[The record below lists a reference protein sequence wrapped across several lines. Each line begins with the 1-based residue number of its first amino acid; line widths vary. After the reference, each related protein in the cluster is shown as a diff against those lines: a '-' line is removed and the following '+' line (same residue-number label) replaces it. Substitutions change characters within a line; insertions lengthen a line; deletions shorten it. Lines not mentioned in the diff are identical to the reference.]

1 MATNREARKR
11 IEREEKIRLK
21 SELVE
26 SRRALARASAALK
39 AHRAAVIVERREQST
54 ALRDDLQRIRGGYR
68 GITRQLLLELA
79 SRRDA
84 YRTWW
89 REVLA
94 EKQRRKDELIY
105 LRELV
110 AARRKVGPKEVR
122 AAVDLRIRQGA
133 VDRRDLDDAARVKKE
148 SLTDR
153 LKQSRRGVRNANVSK
168 KMASRSRPA
177 PVRVRRAERMSEFL
191 DAVESNLPD
200 ELVPWYRDHSRVF
213 ARRPDESPDSVAER
227 VVEAYE
233 AEPESVER
241 HASERADAR
250 VRELLEEAGLYG

>member
-11 IEREEKIRLK
+11 IEREEKARLRA
-21 SELVE
+21 ELLE
-26 SRRALARASAALK
+26 ARRALARASAALK
-39 AHRAAVIVERREQST
+39 SHRTSVIAERRAQAQ

-94 EKQRRKDELIY
+94 EKQRRKDELLY

-122 AAVDLRIRQGA
+122 AAVDLLIRQGA
-133 VDRRDLDDAARVKKE
+133 VDRRDLDDAARNKKE
-148 SLTDR
+148 ELSDR
-153 LKQSRRGVRNANVSK
+153 LKQSRRVVRHVNVSK

-177 PVRVRRAERMSEFL
+177 PVRVSRAERTSEFL
-191 DAVESNLPD
+191 DSG
-200 ELVPWYRDHSRVF
+200 DHSRLF
-213 ARRPDESPDSVAER
+213 APRPDESPDSVAER

-250 VRELLEEAGLYG
+250 VVELLKEAGLYG